1 MNLLPDI
8 FGEIVCQSLPLSPGL
23 SLSLT
28 LPSCLDAKCIAFGFV
43 QLILITDPRMGDLR
57 DALKY
62 IYSNIYVEY
71 VVKNPLYTPGQ
82 PFKCELFNATLDQYV
97 KTLQ

>member
-8 FGEIVCQSLPLSPGL
+8 FGEIVCNHCHSPGL

-28 LPSCLDAKCIAFGFV
+28 FPSCLDAKCIAFGFV

-82 PFKCELFNATLDQYV
+82 PFK
-97 KTLQ
+97 